1 MTIDEH
7 LAVMFRDPEFRDEY
21 TTMEANYKMVTDLIR
36 LNQFGQVS
44 PQSQFYAAPPQS
56 QAYTQPA
63 LPYQPYTQFPPS
75 QFNTQSPPP
84 PFMN

>member
-21 TTMEANYKMVTDLIR
+21 TTMEANYKMVQDLIR
-36 LNQFGQVS
+36 LNQFGQAYAQAPASQYSS
-44 PQSQFYAAPPQS
+44 P
-56 QAYTQPA
+56 
-63 LPYQPYTQFPPS
+63 FPPS
-75 QFNTQSPPP
+75 QFNTQSPQN